1 MFFILN
7 LQKKKKKKKI
17 MYAFDNKKEKIKKKT
32 TYAFDQI
39 FSYIQKINEC
49 FHTYRVISNSVE
61 FSVAQFK

>member
-1 MFFILN
+1 
-7 LQKKKKKKKI
+7 
-17 MYAFDNKKEKIKKKT
+17 MYAFDNKKEKIKKT

-49 FHTYRVISNSVE
+49 FHTYRVISNSVA